1 MPKRAKVSRDA
12 PWQLIPTTCRI
23 TGLSQ
28 SFLRSGVKS
37 GRIPH
42 IVCGSVYYINIP
54 RLLEQLDRQSMGTVE
69 GGDRS

>member
-1 MPKRAKVSRDA
+1 MPKRAKVSPDA
-12 PWQLIPTTCRI
+12 PWQLIPATCRI

-28 SFLRSGVKS
+28 SFLRSGIKN
-37 GRIPH
+37 GTIPH
-42 IVCGSVYYINIP
+42 IVSGSAYYINVP